1 MKDVIYYNLWDDQ
14 LEPRQAALQDKLV
27 IPVSDRQYV
36 DQASNE
42 AAFSASL
49 QSFLRELQTSVV
61 VGANYQRFLETRIK
75 WLQNLHASYLNRLAT
90 DQTLTNEQLL
100 ASIDNWAAKTKALLK
115 SAVEQQEDAF
125 FSPVNVLQNDRCN
138 NPKGN
143 ALWRDKSREIFAEMM
158 STIDQSAAYLRQ
170 AVESRNE
177 GSGNQGKILPGTFR
191 SRIKC
196 PTKLV
201 DIMSYLHD
209 HMDGKK
215 GVKACIFIQ
224 AGIEAGIFSERP
236 TYTETLAEFPDIGS
250 RQNYDKNVGRRG
262 YIHKNRIAALEA
274 ARDELKQFLPSVS

>member
-27 IPVSDRQYV
+27 IAVSDRQYG
-36 DQASNE
+36 DLASNE

-61 VGANYQRFLETRIK
+61 VGANYQRFLKTRIK
-75 WLQNLHASYLNRLAT
+75 WLQNLHASYLNRLAK
-90 DQTLTNEQLL
+90 DQTVTKDQLL
-100 ASIDNWAAKTKALLK
+100 SSIDSWAIKTKALLK

-158 STIDQSAAYLRQ
+158 STIDQSAAYLRR

-177 GSGNQGKILPGTFR
+177 GAGHQGKSPTVSFRGCIKNKEKVDAFMSILHKH
-191 SRIKC
+191 I
-196 PTKLV
+196 
-201 DIMSYLHD
+201 
-209 HMDGKK
+209 DGKS
-215 GVKACIFIQ
+215 GIKACIYIQ
-224 AGIEAGIFSERP
+224 AAIEAEIFFDRP
-236 TYTETLAEFPDIGS
+236 NYAQANEEFPGLATRSIYDRYVGARCDIHEKH
-250 RQNYDKNVGRRG
+250 YPAIDAV
-262 YIHKNRIAALEA
+262 IA
-274 ARDELKQFLPSVS
+274 ELKSLLPAEN